1 MIESWLPG
9 IDISVIGLLSQ
20 ILDDRLFIQLLL
32 SRFRGGDVKTLV
44 SLIFASI
51 SLAGMISLT
60 NHTDRELPLHI
71 RI

>member
-20 ILDDRLFIQLLL
+20 ILDDRLVIQLLL

-51 SLAGMISLT
+51 LLV
-60 NHTDRELPLHI
+60 
-71 RI
+71 